1 MENQDNKQENKTTEE
16 ESIKARRDF
25 LKKSSYAVYATPV
38 LTSLVID
45 AHAGKKSG
53 GKGGKGDKGF

>member
-1 MENQDNKQENKTTEE
+1 MKNQDNKPENKTTEE

-25 LKKSSYAVYATPV
+25 LKKSSYAAYATPV

-45 AHAGKKSG
+45 AHAKKNS
-53 GKGGKGDKGF
+53 GKGKGKGKGKG